1 MSEYENEYN
10 NMLNAI
16 KNGEEP
22 FKRSEQVEK
31 FHKELDKE
39 RFIMEDVYQKN
50 MKKQENIRED
60 THFRSWSEG
69 DSYDENLDDLYGK
82 IR

>member
-39 RFIMEDVYQKN
+39 RFIM
-50 MKKQENIRED
+50 
-60 THFRSWSEG
+60 
-69 DSYDENLDDLYGK
+69 
-82 IR
+82 

>member
-16 KNGEEP
+16 KNGEDP

-39 RFIMEDVYQKN
+39 RSIMEDVYQKN
-50 MKKQENIRED
+50 IKKQENRRED

-82 IR
+82 TH